1 MRKGT
6 VTFKM
11 LEIIVVGQ
19 ISVLTG
25 MSHLKTL
32 GSSSFN
38 TMSLLTTARIA
49 HHVLIQSFHSL
60 PIILMSFT
68 LMKKIYREST
78 VHYADI
84 FADK

>member
-11 LEIIVVGQ
+11 LEITAVGQ

-25 MSHLKTL
+25 MSDLKTS
-32 GSSSFN
+32 GSSSLN
-38 TMSLLTTARIA
+38 TVSLLITARIA
-49 HHVLIQSFHSL
+49 YHVLIQSFHSL

-68 LMKKIYREST
+68 LMEKSAENPQ
-78 VHYADI
+78 VLMPA
-84 FADK
+84 FC

>member
-11 LEIIVVGQ
+11 LEITAVGQ

-25 MSHLKTL
+25 MSGLKNFRVL
-32 GSSSFN
+32 I
-38 TMSLLTTARIA
+38 LQ
-49 HHVLIQSFHSL
+49 HHVFAYHSQNCASCPNTEL
-60 PIILMSFT
+60 SQPPHYPDELYAYE
-68 LMKKIYREST
+68 KIYREST